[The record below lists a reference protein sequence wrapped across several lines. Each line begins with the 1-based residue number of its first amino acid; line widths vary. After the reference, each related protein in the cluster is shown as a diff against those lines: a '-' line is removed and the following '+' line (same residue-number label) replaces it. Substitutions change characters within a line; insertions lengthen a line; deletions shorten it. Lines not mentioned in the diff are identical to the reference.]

1 MARPSPGAERVVAVL
16 EFMAARPDERFTLSE
31 LARGCDLNKAT
42 AHALLTELAA
52 RGVLLRHPDEKRYSL
67 GPRLVP
73 VGTAAQ
79 RGYQA
84 QDFTPGVLRRL
95 ASTTGMAAA
104 ALAVEPH
111 GDHATIVSRADPD
124 GAVPV
129 PLRWPLVPPSG
140 AVFYAWADEPS
151 VEAWLARSP
160 AIASV
165 QQALTA
171 LDAARRL
178 GVVIGAAIP
187 EWYRLTA
194 LLAERPSV
202 SAPGGGEAAN
212 GNQSALRDALWH
224 LARSSP
230 LITSLESDATYRAAY
245 IAAPVFDHEGSVI
258 LAVVAGGEPARPRSG
273 DDLNVLAGR
282 VVAAADE
289 LTATSHGRKPE
300 SRE

>member
-73 VGTAAQ
+73 VGSAAQ

-95 ASTTGMAAA
+95 AASTGLVAA
-104 ALAVEPH
+104 ALASDAH
-111 GDHATIVSRADPD
+111 GDQATVVSRSDPD
-124 GAVPV
+124 SPLPV
-129 PLRWPLVPPSG
+129 PARWPLVPPNG

-165 QQALTA
+165 QQALDA
-171 LDAARRL
+171 LAAARKL
-178 GVVIGAAIP
+178 GVVIGSAIP

-194 LLAERPSV
+194 LLADRANQPPTSDNT
-202 SAPGGGEAAN
+202 ATN
-212 GNQSALRDALWH
+212 GNQSAVRDALWH
-224 LARSSP
+224 LARSAA
-230 LITSLESDATYRAAY
+230 LITEIDTSATYRVAY
-245 IAAPVFDHEGSVI
+245 VAAPVFGHDGRVI
-258 LAVVAGGEPARPRSG
+258 LAVVAGGEPARARRG
-273 DDLNVLAGR
+273 DDVAALASR
-282 VVAAADE
+282 VASAADE
-289 LTATSHGRKPE
+289 LTATSHGRKPVP
-300 SRE
+300 

>member
-95 ASTTGMAAA
+95 ASSTGLATAAVA
-104 ALAVEPH
+104 SEPH

-129 PLRWPLVPPSG
+129 PVRWPLVPPNG

-160 AIASV
+160 AITSV

-171 LDAARRL
+171 LQAARRL

-194 LLAERPSV
+194 LLSERPAV
-202 SAPGGGEAAN
+202 QVVAGGEAAN

-230 LITSLESDATYRAAY
+230 LITDVDPDATYRAAY
-245 IAAPVFDHEGSVI
+245 IAAPVFDQEGAVI
-258 LAVVAGGEPARPRSG
+258 LAVVAGSEPARPRTG
-273 DDLNVLAGR
+273 RELATLVDR

-289 LTATSHGRKPE
+289 LTETSHGRKRD
-300 SRE
+300 S